1 MRFVRG
7 ISKLN
12 DHLKF
17 SELTAKECF
26 LLSRMVVVDEGAHQN
41 RHQQLSF
48 EDFLEAT
55 VRLTE
60 LMEVKVEVEDGEVEQ
75 EWDSNNPDIVAPVLD
90 ELVESILSKYDR
102 DGDGGVTR
110 AEVLHENLHRRN
122 TRFSL

>member
-7 ISKLN
+7 IAKLN

>member
-7 ISKLN
+7 IAKLD

-17 SELTAKECF
+17 SELMAKECF
-26 LLSRMVVVDEGAHQN
+26 LLSRMVVVDEGAHQD

-60 LMEVKVEVEDGEVEQ
+60 LMEVEVEVEDGEVEQ

>member
-1 MRFVRG
+1 MD
-7 ISKLN
+7 

-26 LLSRMVVVDEGAHQN
+26 LLSRMVVVDEGAHQD

-60 LMEVKVEVEDGEVEQ
+60 LMEVEVEDGEVEQ

>member
-7 ISKLN
+7 IAKLD

-17 SELTAKECF
+17 SELMAKECF
-26 LLSRMVVVDEGAHQN
+26 LLSRMVVVDEGAHQD

-60 LMEVKVEVEDGEVEQ
+60 LMEVEVEVEEGEVEQ